1 MRKVIVMEERV
12 LPHAFKSHLEKEVNE
27 ISEHFPEVD
36 ISFRKKLLDFSQKT
50 LENRDEAWIWIHANV
65 VNQTTIV
72 RQLDFHQEEMSRAWF
87 LQYILNQMK
96 MWKPEFGRCHES
108 EKKEYLFYYTLAEYI
123 LNYIFLKKLKMAE
136 R

>member
-1 MRKVIVMEERV
+1 MDERV
-12 LPHAFKSHLEKEVNE
+12 SPEVFKFNLEKEVRE

-50 LENRDEAWIWIHANV
+50 LENRDAAWIWIHANV
-65 VNQTTIV
+65 INQTTIV

-96 MWKPEFGRCHES
+96 MWEPEFGKYHES
-108 EKKEYLFYYTLAEYI
+108 EKKEYLFYYTLTEYM
-123 LNYIFLKKLKMAE
+123 LNYIFLKKSETAE